1 MQDMQATLEKLL
13 TDAEDCELISKLATD
28 LAKRA
33 AYTKLAAQFRAMAEE
48 LQAEMRKRTAPSNTP

>member
-28 LAKRA
+28 LGKRA
-33 AYTKLAAQFRAMAEE
+33 TYGKLAAQFRAMAEE
-48 LQAEMRKRTAPSNTP
+48 LQAEIRKRTAPSNTP